1 MSFIGLKKKKKKN
14 SPSNIDRKMTNPNE
28 GLTVLEIRERFKEL
42 SITNT
47 NAIVLREISLW
58 MQITNNLPRSN
69 RFVMTIENL
78 ANLLEELDL

>member
-1 MSFIGLKKKKKKN
+1 
-14 SPSNIDRKMTNPNE
+14 MTNPNE